1 MIEKWQPPSP
11 TACKLKWA
19 WSTVFLN
26 SGTTKSCFHNPVQK
40 FNTETFDFHNI
51 PIKIADRKQMLAGE
65 WPAGCA
71 YCSQTESVGGKS
83 DRESHNDILDIIPDT
98 LELETTP
105 KLVEIFFN
113 NTCNMSCLYCG
124 PKLSSTW
131 AQEVDKFGPSKIN
144 HKISPLVDYNRQ
156 EYVETLD
163 NFFNWWDGNKTKI
176 ERLNILGGEPF
187 LLKETDR
194 LLNVLEQDQLNLEL
208 NLVSNLMISPKI
220 FDMYLERL
228 VKLINNRCV
237 TSVVIMASLDGWGP
251 EIDFQRWGL
260 DRELWLRNFNRLL
273 ETTEIKIDI
282 NLAITCLGIPA
293 MPALIK
299 MWNSWNK
306 IRPVGL
312 QGTRVFD
319 PSFLAPE
326 VLPEYLNRQ
335 YFEEALDLIP
345 IDTWYKKWSKEKFSN
360 LLPVFDK
367 YPDGNIIEMKK
378 LKTYLDEISSRRL
391 LDWTKIFPQINKEFL
406 KL

>member
-1 MIEKWQPPSP
+1 
-11 TACKLKWA
+11 
-19 WSTVFLN
+19 
-26 SGTTKSCFHNPVQK
+26 
-40 FNTETFDFHNI
+40 
-51 PIKIADRKQMLAGE
+51 
-65 WPAGCA
+65 
-71 YCSQTESVGGKS
+71 
-83 DRESHNDILDIIPDT
+83 
-98 LELETTP
+98 
-105 KLVEIFFN
+105 
-113 NTCNMSCLYCG
+113 
-124 PKLSSTW
+124 
-131 AQEVDKFGPSKIN
+131 
-144 HKISPLVDYNRQ
+144 
-156 EYVETLD
+156 
-163 NFFNWWDGNKTKI
+163 
-176 ERLNILGGEPF
+176 
-187 LLKETDR
+187 
-194 LLNVLEQDQLNLEL
+194 
-208 NLVSNLMISPKI
+208 
-220 FDMYLERL
+220 
-228 VKLINNRCV
+228 
-237 TSVVIMASLDGWGP
+237 
-251 EIDFQRWGL
+251 
-260 DRELWLRNFNRLL
+260 
-273 ETTEIKIDI
+273 
-282 NLAITCLGIPA
+282 